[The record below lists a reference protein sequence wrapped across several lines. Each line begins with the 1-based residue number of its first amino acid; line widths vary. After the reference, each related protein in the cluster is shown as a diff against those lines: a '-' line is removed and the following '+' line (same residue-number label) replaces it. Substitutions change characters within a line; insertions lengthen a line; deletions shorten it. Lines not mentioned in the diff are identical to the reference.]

1 MKNFIRITK
10 LLETTEFTPE
20 YADEQLAF
28 ELILAKTPNNVSDYS
43 IRLYTA
49 DYRFIGSCSLQVNPQ
64 KPTRKQRLYLSTD
77 QYVTF
82 DNYLI
87 YVYANGKPCWYAPI
101 HFHGN
106 YEKWDKAPLQPLTQ
120 YPELYFF
127 AQKLCFSTWWKK
139 FYCGRYQAPVIEQ
152 VINRLYRCD
161 ADGLHQQPNLSPTL
175 LVTGSNLT
183 KIKGIASVIL
193 GGYFTNDD
201 ASFRFNFSLEEL
213 RNGVQKW
220 DELKQKLASC
230 KAITVEIPELKYDS
244 RTCTLMNLMAN
255 AFRNRKKEEA
265 AIILYGLQEHILAL
279 RKHCSE
285 FKELLTDVAPIQ
297 VHTNPSNF
305 STPANELKPEEP
317 EISQTESDA
326 KSDDDFD
333 LLLESLAPEP
343 FYYGPAFENQNS
355 AGLAAEQELQEM
367 IGLKRLKEEMQE
379 ARLLALFS
387 KERQELCI
395 EEAGENRHHMLFL
408 GNPGTGKTT
417 VARLVGQIYHS
428 IGLLSK
434 GHTIETNRAQLM
446 GEFIGQTEKKI
457 KEEIEKARGGVL
469 FIDEAYTLV
478 AGHDT
483 DSRDYGKEVI
493 NALLPVLSDP
503 NPDLIVIFAGYE
515 DKMTELLRTNSGLKD
530 RFPLHFHFDDF
541 SAAELL
547 EIALQILEKRNFTL
561 TEAAST
567 ELQKV
572 IEEASRHRNEDFG
585 NGRWVHNFIE
595 QGVIKS
601 MAIRVMSAP
610 HRADNPQLLSLI
622 QVEDILRAEQ
632 KYLKPRVRKEVPAPR
647 IGFRA

>member
-28 ELILAKTPNNVSDYS
+28 ELILAKTPSNVSDYS

-161 ADGLHQQPNLSPTL
+161 ADVLHQQPNLSPTL

-193 GGYFTNDD
+193 GSYFTNDD

-279 RKHCSE
+279 RRHCSE
-285 FKELLTDVAPIQ
+285 FKE
-297 VHTNPSNF
+297 
-305 STPANELKPEEP
+305 
-317 EISQTESDA
+317 
-326 KSDDDFD
+326 
-333 LLLESLAPEP
+333 
-343 FYYGPAFENQNS
+343 
-355 AGLAAEQELQEM
+355 
-367 IGLKRLKEEMQE
+367 
-379 ARLLALFS
+379 
-387 KERQELCI
+387 
-395 EEAGENRHHMLFL
+395 
-408 GNPGTGKTT
+408 
-417 VARLVGQIYHS
+417 
-428 IGLLSK
+428 
-434 GHTIETNRAQLM
+434 
-446 GEFIGQTEKKI
+446 
-457 KEEIEKARGGVL
+457 
-469 FIDEAYTLV
+469 
-478 AGHDT
+478 
-483 DSRDYGKEVI
+483 
-493 NALLPVLSDP
+493 
-503 NPDLIVIFAGYE
+503 
-515 DKMTELLRTNSGLKD
+515 
-530 RFPLHFHFDDF
+530 
-541 SAAELL
+541 
-547 EIALQILEKRNFTL
+547 
-561 TEAAST
+561 
-567 ELQKV
+567 
-572 IEEASRHRNEDFG
+572 
-585 NGRWVHNFIE
+585 
-595 QGVIKS
+595 
-601 MAIRVMSAP
+601 
-610 HRADNPQLLSLI
+610 
-622 QVEDILRAEQ
+622 
-632 KYLKPRVRKEVPAPR
+632 
-647 IGFRA
+647 

>member
-28 ELILAKTPNNVSDYS
+28 ELILAKTPDHVSDYS
-43 IRLYTA
+43 IRFYSS

-64 KPTRKQRLYLSTD
+64 KPTRKQRLFLSTD
-77 QYVTF
+77 EYISF
-82 DNYLI
+82 GDYLI
-87 YVYANGKPCWYAPI
+87 YVYANGKPCWYTPI

-106 YEKWDKAPLQPLTQ
+106 YEKWDKASLLPLSQR
-120 YPELYFF
+120 PELYFF
-127 AQKLCFSTWWKK
+127 AQKLCYSTWWKK

-152 VINRLYRCD
+152 VINCLYRCD

-193 GGYFTNDD
+193 GSYFTNDD
-201 ASFRFNFSLEEL
+201 TSLRFNFSLEEL
-213 RNGVQKW
+213 KNGVQKW
-220 DELKQKLASC
+220 DELKQKMTSC

-244 RTCTLMNLMAN
+244 HICTLMNLMAN
-255 AFRNRKKEEA
+255 VFRNRKKEEA
-265 AIILYGLQEHILAL
+265 AIILYGLQDNLLAL

-285 FKELLTDVAPIQ
+285 FKELLADIVPVQ
-297 VHTNPSNF
+297 VHTNSGSYPG
-305 STPANELKPEEP
+305 PANATTPDDLEKSQLELD
-317 EISQTESDA
+317 I
-326 KSDDDFD
+326 KSDDDFNE
-333 LLLESLAPEP
+333 LLESLEPEP
-343 FYYGPAFENQNS
+343 FYYCPAWKNQNS
-355 AGLAAEQELQEM
+355 ADLAAEQELQEM

-387 KERQELCI
+387 KERQELCL
-395 EEAGENRHHMLFL
+395 EDSGENRHHMLFL

-417 VARLVGQIYHS
+417 VARLVGRIYHA

-434 GHTIETNRAQLM
+434 GHTVETNRAQLM

-457 KEEIEKARGGVL
+457 KEAIEEARGGVL
-469 FIDEAYTLV
+469 FVDEAYTLV
-478 AGHDT
+478 AGHDN
-483 DSRDYGKEVI
+483 DSKDYGKEVI

-547 EIALQILEKRNFTL
+547 EIAIQILEKRNFTL
-561 TEAAST
+561 TETAYT

-572 IEEASRHRNEDFG
+572 IEEATRHRNEDFG

-610 HRADNPQLLSLI
+610 HRADNPKLLSLI
-622 QVEDILRAEQ
+622 HVEDILRAAQ
-632 KYLKPRVRKEVPAPR
+632 KYLKPREQKEIPVPR

>member
-10 LLETTEFTPE
+10 LLETTDFTPE

-28 ELILAKTPNNVSDYS
+28 ELILAKTPDHVSDYS
-43 IRLYTA
+43 IRFYTA
-49 DYRFIGSCSLQVNPQ
+49 DYRFIGSCSLQVNSQ
-64 KPTRKQRLYLSTD
+64 KPTRKQHLYLSTYEYISFGD
-77 QYVTF
+77 
-82 DNYLI
+82 YLI
-87 YVYANGKPCWYAPI
+87 YVYANGKPCWYTPI

-106 YEKWDKAPLQPLTQ
+106 YEKWEKASLLPLAQ

-127 AQKLCFSTWWKK
+127 AQKLCFNPWWKK

-152 VINRLYRCD
+152 VINCLYRCD

-175 LVTGSNLT
+175 VVTGSNLT

-193 GGYFTNDD
+193 GSYFTNDD
-201 ASFRFNFSLEEL
+201 TSLRFNFSLEEL
-213 RNGVQKW
+213 KNGVQKW
-220 DELKQKLASC
+220 DELKQKMTSC
-230 KAITVEIPELKYDS
+230 KAITVEVPKLKYDS
-244 RTCTLMNLMAN
+244 HICTLMNLMAN
-255 AFRNRKKEEA
+255 VFRNRKKEEA
-265 AIILYGLQEHILAL
+265 AIILYGLQDNLLAL

-285 FKELLTDVAPIQ
+285 FKELLADIVPIQ
-297 VHTNPSNF
+297 VHTNSDNF
-305 STPANELKPEEP
+305 PAPANASTPDDLEKSQLEP
-317 EISQTESDA
+317 DI
-326 KSDDDFD
+326 KSDDDFNE
-333 LLLESLAPEP
+333 LLESLEPEP
-343 FYYGPAFENQNS
+343 FYYCPASENQNS
-355 AGLAAEQELQEM
+355 ADLAAEQELQDM
-367 IGLKRLKEEMQE
+367 IGLTRLKEEMQE

-387 KERQELCI
+387 KERQELCL
-395 EEAGENRHHMLFL
+395 EESGENRHHMLFL

-417 VARLVGQIYHS
+417 VARLVGRIYHA

-457 KEEIEKARGGVL
+457 KEAIEEARGGVL
-469 FIDEAYTLV
+469 FVDEAYTLV
-478 AGHDT
+478 AGHDN
-483 DSRDYGKEVI
+483 DSKDYGKEVI

-515 DKMTELLRTNSGLKD
+515 DKMKELLRTNSGLKD

-547 EIALQILEKRNFTL
+547 EIAIQILEKRNFTL
-561 TEAAST
+561 TETAYT

-572 IEEASRHRNEDFG
+572 IEEATRHRNEDFG

-610 HRADNPQLLSLI
+610 HRADNPKLLSLI
-622 QVEDILRAEQ
+622 HVEDILRAAQ
-632 KYLKPRVRKEVPAPR
+632 KYLKPREQKEVPVPR

>member
-28 ELILAKTPNNVSDYS
+28 ELILAKTPDHVSDYS
-43 IRLYTA
+43 IRFYTA

-64 KPTRKQRLYLSTD
+64 KPTRKQRLLLSTD
-77 QYVTF
+77 EYISF
-82 DNYLI
+82 GDYLI
-87 YVYANGKPCWYAPI
+87 YVYANGKPCWYTPI
-101 HFHGN
+101 FFHGD
-106 YEKWDKAPLQPLTQ
+106 YEKWDKACLLPLTQ
-120 YPELYFF
+120 RPELYFF
-127 AQKLCFSTWWKK
+127 AQKLCFNTWWKK

-152 VINRLYRCD
+152 VINCLYRCD

-193 GGYFTNDD
+193 GSYFTNDD
-201 ASFRFNFSLEEL
+201 TSLRFNFSLEEL
-213 RNGVQKW
+213 KNGVQKW
-220 DELKQKLASC
+220 DELKQKMTSC

-244 RTCTLMNLMAN
+244 HICTLMNLMAN
-255 AFRNRKKEEA
+255 VFRNRKKEEA
-265 AIILYGLQEHILAL
+265 AIILYGLQDNLLAL

-285 FKELLTDVAPIQ
+285 FKELLADIVPIQ
-297 VHTNPSNF
+297 VHTNSGSYPAPANV
-305 STPANELKPEEP
+305 STPDDLEKSQLEP
-317 EISQTESDA
+317 DI
-326 KSDDDFD
+326 KSDDDFNE
-333 LLLESLAPEP
+333 LLESLEPEP
-343 FYYGPAFENQNS
+343 FYYFPSWKNQNS
-355 AGLAAEQELQEM
+355 ADLAAEQELQDM

-387 KERQELCI
+387 KERQELCL
-395 EEAGENRHHMLFL
+395 EDSGENRHHMLFL

-417 VARLVGQIYHS
+417 VARLVGQIYHA

-434 GHTIETNRAQLM
+434 GHTVETNRAKLM

-457 KEEIEKARGGVL
+457 KEAIEEARGGVL
-469 FIDEAYTLV
+469 FVDEAYTLV
-478 AGHDT
+478 VGHDN
-483 DSRDYGKEVI
+483 DSKDYGKEVI

-547 EIALQILEKRNFTL
+547 EIAIQILEKRNFTL
-561 TEAAST
+561 TETAYT

-572 IEEASRHRNEDFG
+572 IEEATRHRNEDFG

-610 HRADNPQLLSLI
+610 HRADNPKLLSLI
-622 QVEDILRAEQ
+622 HVEDILRAAQ
-632 KYLKPRVRKEVPAPR
+632 KYLKPREQKEIPVPR

>member
-28 ELILAKTPNNVSDYS
+28 ELILAKTPDHVSDYS
-43 IRLYTA
+43 IRFYTA

-64 KPTRKQRLYLSTD
+64 KPTRKQRLLLSTD
-77 QYVTF
+77 EYISF
-82 DNYLI
+82 GDYLI
-87 YVYANGKPCWYAPI
+87 YVYANGKPCWYTPI

-106 YEKWDKAPLQPLTQ
+106 YEKWNKASLLPLAQR
-120 YPELYFF
+120 PELYFF
-127 AQKLCFSTWWKK
+127 AQKLCYSTWWKK

-152 VINRLYRCD
+152 VINCLYRCD

-193 GGYFTNDD
+193 GSYFTNDD
-201 ASFRFNFSLEEL
+201 TSLRFNFSLEEL
-213 RNGVQKW
+213 KNGVQKW
-220 DELKQKLASC
+220 DELKQKMTSC

-244 RTCTLMNLMAN
+244 HICTLMNLMAN

-265 AIILYGLQEHILAL
+265 AIILYGLQDNLLAL

-285 FKELLTDVAPIQ
+285 FKELLADIVPIQ
-297 VHTNPSNF
+297 VHTNSGRYPA
-305 STPANELKPEEP
+305 PANASMPDDLEKSQLEP
-317 EISQTESDA
+317 DI
-326 KSDDDFD
+326 KSDDDFNE
-333 LLLESLAPEP
+333 LLESLEPEP
-343 FYYGPAFENQNS
+343 FYYCPSWKNQNS
-355 AGLAAEQELQEM
+355 ADLAAEQELQDM

-387 KERQELCI
+387 KERQELCL
-395 EEAGENRHHMLFL
+395 EDSGENRHHMLFL

-417 VARLVGQIYHS
+417 VARLVGQIYHA

-434 GHTIETNRAQLM
+434 GHTVETNRAQLM

-457 KEEIEKARGGVL
+457 KEAIEEARGGVL
-469 FIDEAYTLV
+469 FVDEAYTLV
-478 AGHDT
+478 AGHDN
-483 DSRDYGKEVI
+483 DSKDYGKEVI

-547 EIALQILEKRNFTL
+547 EIAIQILEKRNFTL
-561 TEAAST
+561 TETAYT

-572 IEEASRHRNEDFG
+572 IEEATRHRNEDFG

-610 HRADNPQLLSLI
+610 HRADNPKLLSLI
-622 QVEDILRAEQ
+622 QVEDILRAAQ
-632 KYLKPRVRKEVPAPR
+632 KYLKPREQKEIPVPR